1 MSINLVFEFQVVTS
15 TGKKTKGKRGN
26 KKTTK
31 KSKVNKTPA
40 KKNPT
45 NTWGSCEVSQRIFT
59 TMEKYKEVRFWLANK
74 LRIRIILSYLY
85 TDVLLDISQ
94 NLKQRT

>member
-1 MSINLVFEFQVVTS
+1 MTS

-45 NTWGSCEVSQRIFT
+45 NNWGSCEVSQRIFT
-59 TMEKYKEVRFWLANK
+59 IMEKYKEVDNFFKNRFS
-74 LRIRIILSYLY
+74 IYLY
-85 TDVLLDISQ
+85 CSVECGL
-94 NLKQRT
+94 

>member
-1 MSINLVFEFQVVTS
+1 MTS

-45 NTWGSCEVSQRIFT
+45 NNWGSCEVSQRIFT
-59 TMEKYKEVRFWLANK
+59 IME
-74 LRIRIILSYLY
+74 LSL
-85 TDVLLDISQ
+85 IHI
-94 NLKQRT
+94 

>member
-1 MSINLVFEFQVVTS
+1 MTS

-40 KKNPT
+40 KKKPT
-45 NTWGSCEVSQRIFT
+45 NNWGSCEVSQRIFT
-59 TMEKYKEVRFWLANK
+59 IMEKYKEVDIYFYDSLN
-74 LRIRIILSYLY
+74 LSYGRSL
-85 TDVLLDISQ
+85 
-94 NLKQRT
+94 N